1 MTVTTV
7 VASWTVDGEVEEED
21 DGVILCCTAG
31 LDADWVSTGAV
42 DVCRTVKALLEV
54 TVDGPAGVNEN
65 DVEVVVIP
73 GKDTEIYQQDDVD
86 HESSMSPVLL
96 PDMARFAS
104 MPLRTHSRLCYQRRR
119 ATTSM

>member
-7 VASWTVDGEVEEED
+7 VASWIVDDEIEEED
-21 DGVILCCTAG
+21 DEIVLCCTAG

-42 DVCRTVKALLEV
+42 EVCRTVKALLDV

-73 GKDTEIYQQDDVD
+73 GKDTEIYQ
-86 HESSMSPVLL
+86 
-96 PDMARFAS
+96 
-104 MPLRTHSRLCYQRRR
+104 
-119 ATTSM
+119 